1 METEYNVAI
10 TLAYQDAEKRTYTFS
25 GVEAAELEEVRDRVI
40 AINNNMPAA
49 FSRTFV
55 SNSGASCVM
64 IASAKI
70 TVIEE
75 EVIYNAG

>member
-1 METEYNVAI
+1 MDTEYNVAI

-25 GVEAAELEEVRDRVI
+25 GVDPSELGEVKDRII
-40 AINNNMPAA
+40 AINTNMPAN
-49 FSRTFV
+49 FSQTFV
-55 SNSGASCVM
+55 SNGGASCVM

-70 TVIEE
+70 IVIEE